1 MILAGI
7 SIATLTGENGL
18 LSKATTAKE
27 ETKKAEIREEIELAI
42 AAIQAEELQK
52 GNKVTLETLAG
63 SEEEPGQ
70 LENSKDLE
78 GITAKLNGKQIT
90 GEYKGYDYTI
100 DENLKVRIGD
110 SVTGINIKY
119 ELSTTE
125 HTNKDITLKVTAE
138 STNGGN
144 VNITAPEGIEKN
156 DEGYTISR
164 NGTYIF
170 TATDGAESKTSHII
184 ISNID
189 KLAPLDFTPIVTN
202 SGTSSLTIKANAQ
215 DAQADEENVKS
226 GIEKYEYFIKN
237 KSGSQFT
244 KYESN
249 EDTYIF
255 KKLETGVEYSIYVI
269 TYDKAGNSNTSEEI
283 YATTKIGPKDIYI
296 DSANG
301 NDETGDGTQE
311 SPFST
316 LNKITETGI
325 IKNGLVYN
333 IHLQDG
339 EYIIPS
345 YYGLIELSN
354 DKEINIFGNKQNT
367 KLILPSDGVGS
378 NAGSGGTDAYSIN
391 FYRMI
396 IELEDS
402 TTRANYW
409 CCANNLTFNNV
420 VFINKMANGM
430 DILYINKKTSKVLLN
445 NCTFLEN
452 DFVLRCD
459 GGGIK
464 ATNCYGTLKSGYATT
479 DEDWNYQTNYITKT
493 PQVNNE
499 TYRIIDQESLW
510 KNVGTGIN
518 PDGSQAN
525 LGVYGGQYSW
535 ED

>member
-7 SIATLTGENGL
+7 SIATLTGNNGL
-18 LSKATTAKE
+18 LSKATSAKE

-42 AAIQAEELQK
+42 GAIQAEELPK

-110 SVTGINIKY
+110 SVTGINIEY
-119 ELSTTE
+119 ELSTTDY
-125 HTNKDITLKVTAE
+125 TNQDITLSVTAE

-144 VNITAPEGIEKN
+144 VNIIAQNELTKN
-156 DEGYTISR
+156 RDGSYTIST

-345 YYGLIELSN
+345 YNGLIGLSN

-378 NAGSGGTDAYSIN
+378 NSGS
-391 FYRMI
+391 R
-396 IELEDS
+396 
-402 TTRANYW
+402 R
-409 CCANNLTFNNV
+409 
-420 VFINKMANGM
+420 NGC
-430 DILYINKKTSKVLLN
+430 L
-445 NCTFLEN
+445 
-452 DFVLRCD
+452 
-459 GGGIK
+459 
-464 ATNCYGTLKSGYATT
+464 
-479 DEDWNYQTNYITKT
+479 
-493 PQVNNE
+493 
-499 TYRIIDQESLW
+499 
-510 KNVGTGIN
+510 
-518 PDGSQAN
+518 
-525 LGVYGGQYSW
+525 
-535 ED
+535 

>member
-170 TATDGAESKTSHII
+170 TATDNANLTKTINI
-184 ISNID
+184 KIKNID
-189 KLAPLDFTPIVTN
+189 KLPPKKCEIDTNSSKAKATSIKIVTN
-202 SGTSSLTIKANAQ
+202 AK
-215 DAQADEENVKS
+215 DADATEEYARS
-226 GIEKYEYFIKN
+226 GIVKYKYYIGNEEKGESTTNTYEIEGLSRNTQYRV
-237 KSGSQFT
+237 SGGLQR
-244 KYESN
+244 
-249 EDTYIF
+249 
-255 KKLETGVEYSIYVI
+255 
-269 TYDKAGNSNTSEEI
+269 
-283 YATTKIGPKDIYI
+283 
-296 DSANG
+296 
-301 NDETGDGTQE
+301 Q
-311 SPFST
+311 
-316 LNKITETGI
+316 
-325 IKNGLVYN
+325 NGL
-333 IHLQDG
+333 
-339 EYIIPS
+339 YI
-345 YYGLIELSN
+345 
-354 DKEINIFGNKQNT
+354 
-367 KLILPSDGVGS
+367 
-378 NAGSGGTDAYSIN
+378 
-391 FYRMI
+391 
-396 IELEDS
+396 
-402 TTRANYW
+402 
-409 CCANNLTFNNV
+409 
-420 VFINKMANGM
+420 
-430 DILYINKKTSKVLLN
+430 
-445 NCTFLEN
+445 
-452 DFVLRCD
+452 
-459 GGGIK
+459 
-464 ATNCYGTLKSGYATT
+464 
-479 DEDWNYQTNYITKT
+479 
-493 PQVNNE
+493 
-499 TYRIIDQESLW
+499 
-510 KNVGTGIN
+510 
-518 PDGSQAN
+518 
-525 LGVYGGQYSW
+525 
-535 ED
+535 